1 MSLIVI
7 GLNHRSA
14 PVEVRERFAYPEPQV
29 VPTLARLKESGL
41 VREAVLL
48 STCNRVELYAVADG
62 ESSDGAAVLAEFLVT
77 DRGCPEALT
86 LEGAVYRHGDLA
98 GVEHLFQVACGLDS
112 LVLGETEILGQ
123 LKKAYDAALAA
134 GHTGR
139 VLNKVFQNAFSVA
152 KKVRS
157 ETSIQRGNTSVASV
171 AVDLAEKIFDGLQ
184 DRDVMVIGAGD
195 TSEKTARALLSR
207 GARSLF
213 VSNRSFER
221 AAELA
226 AELGGRAI
234 RFEDWEQEFARIDII
249 ISSTSAPHYVLDRAR
264 LATLLERRPPKPL
277 LLIDIAVPRDIDP
290 EVRELDGVY
299 LANVDDLQSV
309 AAEHLRTR
317 RVEIARCEAIIR
329 ERARGLQPLLVQG
342 VHPEGQ
348 AGAVS
353 RSTTGSSAGI
363 GIFPSRS

>member
-14 PVEVRERFAYPEPQV
+14 PVEVRERFAYPEPAV
-29 VPTLARLKESGL
+29 VPALSRITASGL
-41 VREAVLL
+41 AREAVLL
-48 STCNRVELYAVADG
+48 STCNRVELYAVAEG
-62 ESSDGAAVLAEFLVT
+62 ESAGATQALAEFLVT
-77 DRGCPEALT
+77 DRDCREALS
-86 LEGAVYRHGDLA
+86 LEGAVYRHSDLN
-98 GVEHLFQVACGLDS
+98 GIEHLFEVACGLDS

-134 GHTGR
+134 GQTGK

-157 ETSIQRGNTSVASV
+157 ETSIQKGNTSVASV

-184 DRDVMVIGAGD
+184 ERDVMVIGAGD

-221 AAELA
+221 AADLA

-249 ISSTSAPHYVLDRAR
+249 ISSTSAPHYVLDRGR
-264 LATLLERRPPKPL
+264 LADLLKRRPPKPL

-290 EVRELDGVY
+290 EVRDLDGVY
-299 LANVDDLQSV
+299 LANVDDLQSI
-309 AAEHLRTR
+309 AEEHLRTR
-317 RVEIARCEAIIR
+317 RVEIARCETIIR
-329 ERARGLQPLLVQG
+329 ERARSLQPLLAQG
-342 VHPEGQ
+342 SLPWGPSGSVRRRAPDTA
-348 AGAVS
+348 AGAD
-353 RSTTGSSAGI
+353 I
-363 GIFPSRS
+363 LPSRP